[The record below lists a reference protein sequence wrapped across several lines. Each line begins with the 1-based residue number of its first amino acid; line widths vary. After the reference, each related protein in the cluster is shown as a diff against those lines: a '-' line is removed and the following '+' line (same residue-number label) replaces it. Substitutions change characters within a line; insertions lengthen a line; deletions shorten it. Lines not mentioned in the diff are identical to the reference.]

1 MIFLSQPAGRD
12 LASIGVVGRGASM
25 PPRPPKAPVSRAP
38 ANLRNE
44 DLRLLSILTRRALER
59 LD

>member
-12 LASIGVVGRGASM
+12 LASSGVVGRGASM
-25 PPRPPKAPVSRAP
+25 HPRPPKKPVSRAP

>member
-12 LASIGVVGRGASM
+12 LTSSDVVGRGVSTH
-25 PPRPPKAPVSRAP
+25 PRHTRKPVSRAL

-44 DLRLLSILTRRALER
+44 DLRLLSVLTRRALER

>member
-1 MIFLSQPAGRD
+1 MIFPSKPAGRD
-12 LASIGVVGRGASM
+12 LASSGVVGHDTSM
-25 PPRPPKAPVSRAP
+25 LPRPPPKPVSRAL

-44 DLRLLSILTRRALER
+44 DLRLLRILTRRALER